1 MIKTIFISR
10 LMKIYL
16 IFILFGLNA
25 CDFNPISSEFRN
37 KISESNQGNIV
48 IGVVGSSDTQNLF
61 VEGVKL
67 AIQEINK
74 NGGIYNQFITP
85 LFYDEKGSLKKSL
98 HISNK
103 LSRNKNVVAVIGH
116 NFSRTAIPASI
127 NYENTG
133 IVLISSGAT
142 HASFTHYGDKYTFRN
157 VPSDACSATVIA
169 DYLNRNHLKR
179 IVILFDSLSYK
190 KGLADLF
197 RESAI
202 EHHLNIVAQK
212 SYFSWQSSF
221 REMLSEINKHTTFD
235 AIFVAGL
242 FPSVGEIIKQARLVG
257 INQPVISDYTL
268 DSPELMNIAGK
279 EAENTIVATVFDP
292 QSPNKETSDFKE
304 RFNLEYGVEPDI
316 WAALGYDSIQLLD
329 HVIRKSR
336 SVSPITISSTLRF
349 LEHWQGVSGSYSFAS
364 DGGIT
369 GKSFFFK
376 QVKNEEFVFIDRDM
390 KSEDLL
396 SGQIKEFTL
405 RLPMSGKIQTLDPA
419 MLMDM
424 NAIELSEQL
433 FLSLTDLNPETYESI
448 PEFATDWV
456 TGKDGKTYTF
466 HLRKDVFWTDGRP
479 VTSHDI
485 VWAIKRNLHP
495 KNKCPNVS
503 SLFIIKHARDIY
515 RNIIK
520 DMDKLGVNALDD
532 HTLQFQLE
540 YPAAYFPSM
549 TCMGVF
555 KPLPRHVVEKYG
567 DKWTDLNHIQTNAS
581 YQIAK
586 WEEGVKIILR
596 KNELYYDQKK
606 VHIPILAYLI
616 IPSST
621 VGMAMFQNKELDI
634 LGDAFLP
641 VPSNEINRIIN
652 SPNESEIYY
661 QEPSFCTSAYAF
673 NTRRSP
679 VNHPEVRQAI
689 SMAINRKLIVKSVTR
704 GNQQAAA
711 TFTRPPIFGAVLP
724 GENIGIHFTPYDAKE
739 KLMEAGFTGGKK
751 LPVLSLAYLENTMSK
766 KVATAIKAYV
776 NEYLNVK
783 MEIVGLDMEGII
795 EENSGH
801 SKHHIFQCGWCS
813 DYPDANNW
821 LNERFHPKESLNPV
835 GWDNEEFA
843 VLMDVAKRHKNPNI
857 RKQLYR
863 RAEEIL
869 CEEAC
874 VVMPLYYKTAHY
886 LVNPRVKGWY
896 HMAMGGQ
903 HVRNWYLEK

>member
-1 MIKTIFISR
+1 MSKQTYIFCR
-10 LMKIYL
+10 LKIYL
-16 IFILFGLNA
+16 ILILFGLSA
-25 CDFNPISSEFRN
+25 CDFLPVSSDIRN
-37 KISESNQGNIV
+37 KISESNQGDIV

-74 NGGIYNQFITP
+74 NGGIYNRLISP
-85 LFYDEKGSLKKSL
+85 LFYDEKGNIKESLE
-98 HISNK
+98 ISTK
-103 LSRNKNVVAVIGH
+103 LSQNSNVIAVIGH
-116 NFSRTAIPASI
+116 NFSRTAIPATI
-127 NYENTG
+127 VYEDTG
-133 IVLISSGAT
+133 VVLISSGAT
-142 HASFTHYGDKYTFRN
+142 HLSFTNYGDKYTFRN
-157 VPSDACSATVIA
+157 VPSDTCSAKVIA
-169 DYLNRNHLKR
+169 DYLKKNHFSR

-197 RESAI
+197 RENAI
-202 EHHLNIVAQK
+202 EQGLKIIAQK
-212 SYFSWQSSF
+212 SYFSWQTSF
-221 REMLSEINKHTTFD
+221 REMLSDINKNNKFD

-242 FPSVGEIIKQARLVG
+242 FPTVGEIIKQARLVG
-257 INQPVISDYTL
+257 INQPIISDYTL

-279 EAENTIVATVFDP
+279 EAENTIVATIFDP

-304 RFNLEYGVEPDI
+304 SFNLEYGVEPDI
-316 WAALGYDSIQLLD
+316 WAALGYDSIKLLD

-349 LEHWQGVSGSYSFAS
+349 LEDWHGVTGSYSFDS

-376 QVKNEEFVFIDRDM
+376 QVKNEEFVFIDRNM
-390 KSEDLL
+390 KSDDLL

-405 RLPMSGKIQTLDPA
+405 RLPMSGKIHTLDPA
-419 MLMDM
+419 MMMDM
-424 NAIELSEQL
+424 SAIELSEQL

-448 PEFATDWV
+448 PEFATEW
-456 TGKDGKTYTF
+456 KSSNDGKTYTF
-466 HLRKDVFWTDGRP
+466 YLRKDVHWTDGKP
-479 VTSHDI
+479 VTAHDV
-485 VWAIKRNLHP
+485 VWAIKRNILS

-503 SLFIIKHARDIY
+503 SLFIIKNARDIY

-520 DMDKLGVNALDD
+520 DIDKLPVTALDD
-532 HTLQFQLE
+532 YTLQFQLE

-549 TCMGVF
+549 TGMGVF
-555 KPLPRHVVEKYG
+555 KPLPRHVIEKYG
-567 DKWTDLNHIQTNAS
+567 KKWTELSYIQTNAS
-581 YQIAK
+581 YKIAK

-596 KNELYYDQKK
+596 KNELYFDKK
-606 VHIPILAYLI
+606 NVQIPILAYFI

-652 SPNESEIYY
+652 SSHESEIYF

-673 NTRRSP
+673 NTRLSP
-679 VNHPEVRQAI
+679 VNHPKVRQAI
-689 SMAINRKLIVKSVTR
+689 SMAINRKLIVKCVTR
-704 GNQQAAA
+704 GNQQIAT
-711 TFTRPPIFGAVLP
+711 TFTRPPIFGAVSSE
-724 GENIGIHFTPYDAKE
+724 ENIGINFNPNKANI
-739 KLMEAGFTGGKK
+739 KLSEAGFDTGKD
-751 LPVLSLAYLENTMSK
+751 LPVLRLAYLGNDINK
-766 KVATAIKAYV
+766 KIATSIKAFLH
-776 NEYLNVK
+776 EYLNATL
-783 MEIVGLDMEGII
+783 EIVELDMKGII
-795 EENSGH
+795 NENSGH
-801 SKHHIFQCGWCS
+801 GEHHIFQCGWCS

-835 GWDNEEFA
+835 GWDNKEFA
-843 VLMDVAKRHKNPNI
+843 DIMDISKRHKDPNI

-869 CEEAC
+869 CDDTC
-874 VVMPLYYKTAHY
+874 VVMPLYFKTAHY